1 MIIIMMITRIVN
13 VKIVIIEVIM
23 IITLVIITTK
33 IIIVILIITTTTI
46 IIIIIIKTIIIIIII
61 IITTTAIMIILTI
74 RIIIIIFISGI
85 ELNTSLRN
93 LPCLTHQG
101 EPHAVLKKLF
111 PSCVLLKPKSTIF
124 TTHPFEVAFKS
135 RF

>member
-1 MIIIMMITRIVN
+1 MITRIVT

-46 IIIIIIKTIIIIIII
+46 IIIIIKTIIIII